1 MSPSEATE
9 TQEPGGPHVPELP
22 SSVALPLPPPAC
34 SADAVATVEPEPRA
48 PPSLSQP
55 SLLWLLLPD
64 P

>member
-9 TQEPGGPHVPELP
+9 TQEPGGPHVPEPP
-22 SSVALPLPPPAC
+22 SSVALPLPPPVS
-34 SADAVATVEPEPRA
+34 SADAAATVGPGPRA
-48 PPSLSQP
+48 LPHLGQL